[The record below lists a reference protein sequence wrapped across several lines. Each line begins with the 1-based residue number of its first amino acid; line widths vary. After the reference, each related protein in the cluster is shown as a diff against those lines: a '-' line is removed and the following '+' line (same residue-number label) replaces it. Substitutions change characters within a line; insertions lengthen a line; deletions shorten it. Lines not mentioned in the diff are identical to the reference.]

1 MKGLNNLGN
10 TCYMNAAIQM
20 LIQNEEFCHL
30 ILYNQNKTNTLNILS
45 NFIKEYYNT
54 HNNSSLNAQPI
65 KSIVETENNIFIG
78 NNQHDATEFIICLF
92 DIINKE
98 LHNIKSD
105 TNLNNIF
112 NIQFNTKIQC
122 QELNCNNITSTIENN
137 LFLLLNIDNDSQN
150 LSDLLRKFKLHE
162 ILDNDNK
169 YYCDKCTVKTNALKK
184 TFIISTSKHL
194 IIILKK
200 YHNQK
205 YNIDIPVIWKNY
217 ILKGI
222 IIHSGTLDGGHY
234 MYISNIEDSWVLFN
248 DNVISLIPNI
258 NQYLP
263 NAYCLYLQRIE

>member
-1 MKGLNNLGN
+1 
-10 TCYMNAAIQM
+10 MNAAIQM
-20 LIQNEEFCHL
+20 LIQNEDFCKL
-30 ILYNQNKTNTLNILS
+30 ILNNQNKTHILNILS
-45 NFIKEYYNT
+45 NFIKEYYDTN
-54 HNNSSLNAQPI
+54 NNSSLNAHNI
-65 KSIVETENNIFIG
+65 KNIVENINNIFIG
-78 NNQHDATEFIICLF
+78 NNQHDSTEFIICFF

-98 LHNIKSD
+98 LNNINND
-105 TNLNNIF
+105 LNTIF

-122 QELNCNNITSTIENN
+122 QELNCKNITSTIENN
-137 LFLLLNIDNDSQN
+137 LFLLLTIDNDSQN
-150 LSDLLRKFKLHE
+150 LSDLLKKFKLHE
-162 ILDNDNK
+162 ILYNDNK
-169 YYCDKCTVKTNALKK
+169 YHCDKCTVKTHALKK

-205 YNIDIPVIWKNY
+205 YNIDIPIIWKNY

-222 IIHSGTLDGGHY
+222 IIHSGCLEGGHY

-248 DNVISLIPNI
+248 DNIISLISNI